1 MADRFWRQGPLSHL
15 GLAGRPAGDRATAG
29 VALSECPFRVMIV
42 VRGAADRLDEMESV
56 IGLAPPTQAL
66 QSVVKDSI
74 SLLWLGPDEWLLV
87 ADHANGTVAERLV
100 ATLRAG
106 MAGPGIAI
114 VDVSDSYAVI
124 GVNGANVRDLL
135 AKGCPLDLHPAKFQP
150 GQVAQTV
157 IGRADVVLHQIDDMG
172 FEIYVR
178 RSFAQYLW
186 LWLEDAGREFG
197 VALAAG

>member
-15 GLAGRPAGDRATAG
+15 GLAGRPASDGASAG
-29 VALSECPFRVMIV
+29 VALSERAFRVMIV
-42 VRGAADRLDEMESV
+42 LRGTAERLDEMEEV

-66 QSVVKDSI
+66 QSVAKDSI

-87 ADHANGTVAERLV
+87 ADHTNGTVAERLM

-106 MAGPGIAI
+106 LAGPGIAI

-124 GVNGANVRDLL
+124 GLSGANACALL
-135 AKGCPLDLHPAKFQP
+135 AKGCPLDLHPAKFPP

-157 IGRADVVLHQIDDMG
+157 VGRADVIVHRIDESG
-172 FEIYVR
+172 FELYVR

-186 LWLEDAGREFG
+186 LWLEDAGVEFG